1 MKDGKI
7 ITDAKGKKTYL
18 AFVKGDMIDDAVE
31 QFTAEDGMN
40 QSVMPDVLVTAKKR
54 KAYKIDEILS
64 QLKKPNA
71 RIEDGSGL
79 APNADANA
87 PIDGRFPS
95 VRINKL
101 GELEEDYL
109 CISYL

>member
-40 QSVMPDVLVTAKKR
+40 QSVMPDVLVTAKK
-54 KAYKIDEILS
+54 
-64 QLKKPNA
+64 
-71 RIEDGSGL
+71 
-79 APNADANA
+79 
-87 PIDGRFPS
+87 
-95 VRINKL
+95 
-101 GELEEDYL
+101 
-109 CISYL
+109 